1 MPWVLVPLELKAAAS
16 AAAQAEP
23 AAGQQ
28 QDEDMTRRMASR
40 VTSQCLIELAW
51 PWLPAL
57 VASVVSLYRLGDPV
71 YGFLQ

>member
-1 MPWVLVPLELKAAAS
+1 MPLEPKAATS
-16 AAAQAEP
+16 AASEAEP

-28 QDEDMTRRMASR
+28 QDEDMTRRMVSP
-40 VTSQCLIELAW
+40 VTSQVVIELAR

-57 VASVVSLYRLGDPV
+57 VASVVSLHRLGDPV